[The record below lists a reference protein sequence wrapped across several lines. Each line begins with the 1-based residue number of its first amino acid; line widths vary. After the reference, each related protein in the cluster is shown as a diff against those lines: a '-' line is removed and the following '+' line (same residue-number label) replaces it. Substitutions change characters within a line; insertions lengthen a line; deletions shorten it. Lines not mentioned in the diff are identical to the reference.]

1 MNLKTIT
8 QTVKGNVQN
17 LDDLLGS
24 LESAALAVTTRAAA
38 WVSTIPTV
46 MLTSRTISNVFN
58 LSDTAGLMSSIALE
72 IVGQSTA
79 DLWISAKD
87 FNQTKRKTDIP
98 ANEKLAFAMMTVYF
112 VSDFA
117 LVSVLELPKV
127 FDGDLGHLASLL
139 FPVMQVVSTLVLTER
154 AKQFKRQAAIEAE
167 KLEKRATKL
176 TTNVNQV
183 AQPVDNQVDKRKAVV
198 NFFSDNP
205 HGTQA
210 EAAEVAQC
218 SRQYVSKLL
227 TTLETQGAI
236 KRNGKGVEILT
247 MG

>member
-1 MNLKTIT
+1 MKLKEIT

-17 LDDLLGS
+17 IDDLLGS
-24 LESAALAVTTRAAA
+24 LEAAALAVTTRAAA

-46 MLTSRTISNVFN
+46 ILTSRTISNVFQ
-58 LSDTAGLMSSIALE
+58 LSDTAGLLSSVALE

-87 FNQTKRKTDIP
+87 FNQTKRKTDIE
-98 ANEKLAFAMMTVYF
+98 ANERLAFAMMTVYF

-127 FDGDLGHLASLL
+127 FNGEVGHLASLL
-139 FPVMQVVSTLVLTER
+139 FPIMQIVSTLVLTER
-154 AKQFKRQAAIEAE
+154 AKQFKRVAAIETE
-167 KLEKRATKL
+167 KQEKRATRA
-176 TTNVNQV
+176 QPIAQPV
-183 AQPVDNQVDKRKAVV
+183 AQPVAQVDKKQAVIS
-198 NFFSDNP
+198 FFTDNP
-205 HGTQA
+205 KGTQ
-210 EAAEVAQC
+210 EQAAEVAQC